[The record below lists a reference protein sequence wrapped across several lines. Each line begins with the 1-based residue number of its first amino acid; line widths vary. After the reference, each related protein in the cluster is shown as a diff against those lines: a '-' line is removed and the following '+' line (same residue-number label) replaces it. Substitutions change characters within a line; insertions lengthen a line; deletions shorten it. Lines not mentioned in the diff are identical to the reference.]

1 MHFSIIGYD
10 GKNTKRPFGTTLA
23 KLTTKIQIVI
33 MCTKNIQW
41 HQKITGFNINLK
53 YKPNAFPKEAW

>member
-23 KLTTKIQIVI
+23 KLTTIIQIVI

-41 HQKITGFNINLK
+41 HQKITGFNIN
-53 YKPNAFPKEAW
+53 

>member
-23 KLTTKIQIVI
+23 KFTTIIIQIVI

-41 HQKITGFNINLK
+41 HQKITGFNIN
-53 YKPNAFPKEAW
+53 